1 LRQHVTWSVNS
12 LRHLIGTR
20 PYATRR
26 YDRATNGW
34 PLALISLG
42 ESWHNG
48 HHSDPACARHGTGS
62 REVDVSA
69 VVIRLFERLG
79 WASAVHWP
87 DPARLAARRRPCLPR
102 PAWRYKSSVTEFPKQ
117 TEGA

>member
-1 LRQHVTWSVNS
+1 MNS
-12 LRHLIGTR
+12 LCHLIGAR

-26 YDRATNGW
+26 YDRATNVW

-102 PAWRYKSSVTEFPKQ
+102 PASRYKNSAIEFPKQ
-117 TEGA
+117 T